1 MQRQTMA
8 RKKQSEQTPEN
19 KTRILIVDDHPIV
32 RQGLAEL
39 VNHEDDLVVCGQ
51 AEDSHEA
58 LRAIGELNPNMAVVD
73 ISLKETSGLE
83 LIKEIKKDGRFNTPL
98 MMVTNYKDQMHKA
111 IESGA
116 VEGYG
121 KDKLH
126 DEKTVE
132 LLSKYLG

>member
-1 MQRQTMA
+1 M
-8 RKKQSEQTPEN
+8 KN
-19 KTRILIVDDHPIV
+19 VLIVGHCDLDNPQITSLIEKNFSAKV
-32 RQGLAEL
+32 TRVKLLKKAIGYLEKQ
-39 VNHEDDLVVCGQ
+39 DYDLVIINRVGAFDQ
-51 AEDSHEA
+51 E
-58 LRAIGELNPNMAVVD
+58 G
-73 ISLKETSGLE
+73 GLE
-83 LIKEIKKDGRFNTPL
+83 LIKEIKKDGRFDAPL

>member
-1 MQRQTMA
+1 M
-8 RKKQSEQTPEN
+8 KN
-19 KTRILIVDDHPIV
+19 VLIVGHCDLDNPQITSLIEKNFSAKV
-32 RQGLAEL
+32 TRVKLLKKTIGYLEKQIY
-39 VNHEDDLVVCGQ
+39 DLVIIN
-51 AEDSHEA
+51 
-58 LRAIGELNPNMAVVD
+58 RIGAFDQEG
-73 ISLKETSGLE
+73 GLE

-98 MMVTNYKDQMHKA
+98 MMVTNYKDQMHKS

-126 DEKTVE
+126 DKKTVE